1 MADRI
6 NAFKVNCVGGMNTNR
21 DVLSQGEDTPGTA
34 TQLINYEPAIT
45 GGYRR
50 LSGFNNSYG
59 TVPGVGKVLGVE
71 VVEGIN
77 DSVLACRK
85 SLEGTEYFFY
95 WDATAGDWVE
105 ITTPG
110 TITMVGVNK
119 VRFTTYNWFSKK
131 TILTDGV
138 TLLLFIMAQ
147 HIHRLHTLT
156 PLLLLSMLLLLATT
170 CF

>member
-21 DVLSQGEDTPGTA
+21 DVLSQGEDTPGSA

-85 SLEGTEYFFY
+85 
-95 WDATAGDWVE
+95 
-105 ITTPG
+105 
-110 TITMVGVNK
+110 
-119 VRFTTYNWFSKK
+119 
-131 TILTDGV
+131 
-138 TLLLFIMAQ
+138 
-147 HIHRLHTLT
+147 
-156 PLLLLSMLLLLATT
+156 
-170 CF
+170 